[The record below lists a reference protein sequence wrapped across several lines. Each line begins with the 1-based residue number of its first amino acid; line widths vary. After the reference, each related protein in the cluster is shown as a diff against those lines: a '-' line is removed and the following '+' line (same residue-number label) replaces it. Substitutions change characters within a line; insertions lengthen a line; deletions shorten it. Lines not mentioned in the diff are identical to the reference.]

1 MMPLGSRQHDQRGA
15 GQCTGQPKAAAPAPT
30 EALVSTRS
38 DWTDLREAGGHGAPA
53 TAEDLGVPSTGIQ
66 LGVQVSNQLS
76 NQLSLGGGFAAHC
89 TTAVLL
95 TAITILQ
102 DNL

>member
-1 MMPLGSRQHDQRGA
+1 MPLGSRQHDQRGA

-76 NQLSLGGGFAAHC
+76 LGGGFAAHC

-102 DNL
+102 DSL